1 MKVPCFSPSSHFLH
15 IFVLVSDHPFFNFL
29 TPSKFYILA
38 LTLEV
43 ISSEHHFL
51 TLLAL
56 NFTMAIL
63 AFTCTT
69 RHIKNW
75 ASFPPWPSLFVLF
88 GALSSP
94 YHSSIWDTY
103 QPGGSFSGVI
113 PFYLSILFMGF
124 LRQEYWG
131 ELPFP
136 SPVDHILSK
145 LSTTTHPSQ
154 VALQGMAP
162 SFTELHKAVIINSMD
177 MSLSKPREMVKD
189 RGAWSAIVHGVIKSL
204 YNLMTEQQLPQLITE
219 NAVVLGCL

>member
-1 MKVPCFSPSSHFLH
+1 MKVPCFPPSSHFLH

-124 LRQEYWG
+124 LREEYWSC
-131 ELPFP
+131 LPFP
-136 SPVDHILSK
+136 APELFTRTPPSWLALHGMGHSFSELCKSLCHDKAVTHEGDKISYTYIINYAYILSTPSLLKCLIEIRFNLQSNK
-145 LSTTTHPSQ
+145 L
-154 VALQGMAP
+154 
-162 SFTELHKAVIINSMD
+162 
-177 MSLSKPREMVKD
+177 
-189 RGAWSAIVHGVIKSL
+189 
-204 YNLMTEQQLPQLITE
+204 
-219 NAVVLGCL
+219 